1 MPKIDG
7 AEVARHNTK
16 KSCWL
21 VLDSRVYDVTSFQ
34 SEHPGGTVILLKN
47 AGTVIFSHSLC
58 LWPNLLAN
66 KTPGRNH
73 RIQKI
78 PPLDICEAT
87 PSQKRPRP
95 HRPKHP
101 RQTQQTKRNN
111 KFSRKWGRCW
121 KQDPSCL
128 SVSLV
133 PISRKWRN
141 QYCLTN
147 PTYMLPHQQTMDFHS
162 KGISRISVVLH
173 SAPEYCVMWAM

>member
-1 MPKIDG
+1 MAKIDG

-21 VLDSRVYDVTSFQ
+21 LLDSRVYDVTSFQ

-66 KTPGRNH
+66 ETPGRNH

-87 PSQKRPRP
+87 PSRKRPRS

-128 SVSLV
+128 SLCLLSRFRESGEISIASQILHICFHISKLWTFTQRESRGLGSYYV
-133 PISRKWRN
+133 PPQSI
-141 QYCLTN
+141 
-147 PTYMLPHQQTMDFHS
+147 
-162 KGISRISVVLH
+162 
-173 SAPEYCVMWAM
+173 A